1 MDFMLTERKA
11 LRGALAPAR
20 QIGAG
25 YLLRTGGRFLRNPG
39 PAALRRSPILNLW
52 HGFGEREAIVDGSQ
66 RTSFAD
72 FVDQSLRLA
81 GVLADQGLR
90 EGDSLAILAG
100 NGTLWFQAMA
110 ATSLLGLRMPM
121 INWHLSSAETAQ
133 CLSLANARALLVEGD
148 FIKRVD
154 KSVRAQVDVLLVS
167 GGGRRPRGAV
177 DLDAA
182 MTSAPSDAPTGRFR
196 YSPRLF
202 SGGTTGT
209 PKAIEL
215 DTAAV
220 ARRLLPGRRGLN
232 PARLPGLLLKQV
244 SLPGWLELGAIHD
257 PQTQNIRSLIPGP
270 LYHSGTQ
277 TAVLPFFLGATVVP
291 MRKFDA
297 EHFLH
302 LIERER
308 INWTFVAP
316 TMLERVL
323 ALPEER
329 RKRYDLSSMH
339 TLLCGAAPCPAEVK
353 RATNALFR
361 ECGNERDVFHE
372 FYGSTEASVVS
383 LLLPQDYR
391 DHPHRYDSVGKVRCA
406 DCGILDDDT
415 GEWAATGTDGK
426 VMIRSPAV
434 YALSY
439 AGYSEQDMRRS
450 FREIDGSLW
459 YDDGVRGH
467 LDADGFLYLTGRDKE
482 MIITGG
488 VNIFPNEIE
497 DTLKR
502 HPDVHDAAVV
512 AGPDRDLGEVA
523 HAFVQPA
530 EGAADIDGEAL
541 LAFCRE
547 QGLYGFK
554 MPRGITVT
562 ADLPR
567 DISGKLRK
575 KALTDSLW
583 EK

>member
-1 MDFMLTERKA
+1 MAILISERKA

-20 QIGAG
+20 QIGAAN
-25 YLLRTGGRFLRNPG
+25 LLRTGRALLRQRG
-39 PAALRRSPILNLW
+39 PAAPRRSPVLNLW
-52 HGFGEREAIVDGSQ
+52 HILGDREAIIDGTR

-72 FVDQSLRLA
+72 FVTQALRLA
-81 GVLADQGLR
+81 SVLHDQGLR
-90 EGDSLAILAG
+90 EGDRLAILAG

-110 ATSLLGLRMPM
+110 ATSMLGLRMPM
-121 INWHLSSAETAQ
+121 INWHLSSRETAQ
-133 CLSLANARALLVEGD
+133 CLSLSGARALLVEGD
-148 FIKRVD
+148 FAD
-154 KSVRAQVDVLLVS
+154 KVNDEVRSRLDILLVS
-167 GGGRRPRGAV
+167 GATKGPRGAV
-177 DLDAA
+177 DLDRA
-182 MTSAPSDAPTGRFR
+182 MAQADTDTPAGAFR

-209 PKAIEL
+209 PKAIEM
-215 DTAAV
+215 DSAAV
-220 ARRLLPGRRGLN
+220 VRRLLPGKRGLN
-232 PARLPGLLLKQV
+232 PARLLGLLLKQL
-244 SLPGWLELGAIHD
+244 SLPGWLDLGNIHD
-257 PQTQNIRSLIPGP
+257 AQSHNIRSLIPGP

-277 TAVLPFFLGATVVP
+277 TAMLPLFLGATMVP

-316 TMLERVL
+316 TMLERIL

-329 RKRYDLSSMH
+329 RTRYDLSSMRV
-339 TLLCGAAPCPAEVK
+339 LLCGAAPCPAPVK
-353 RATNALFR
+353 SATNALFR
-361 ECGNERDVFHE
+361 QCGNSRDVFHE

-383 LLLPQDYR
+383 LLLPEDYR
-391 DHPHRYDSVGKVRCA
+391 DHPHRYHSVGKVRCA
-406 DCGILDDDT
+406 ECRILDDDS
-415 GEWAATGTDGK
+415 GHWAARGEDGK

-439 AGYSEQDMRRS
+439 AGYSEDDMSKS
-450 FREIDGSLW
+450 FREIDGQLW

-467 LDADGFLYLTGRDKE
+467 LDEDNFLYLTGRDKE

-497 DTLKR
+497 DCLKR
-502 HPDVHDAAVV
+502 HPAVHDAAVV
-512 AGPDRDLGEVA
+512 PAPDGDLGEVA

-530 EGAADIDGEAL
+530 GDADNLDTETL
-541 LAFCRE
+541 LAFCRD

-554 MPRGITVT
+554 LPRAITVT
-562 ADLPR
+562 PELPR

-583 EK
+583 RE